1 MAKRKKRGFFTKII
15 LILALLCGLIAADS
29 RWRIVTTEYAVSSE
43 KLPPEF
49 SGFKI
54 VQLSDLHGEEFGEGN
69 ERLLKKVA
77 AAQPDMIALTG
88 DLADENTELSVID
101 TLLTGLTDIAPVYYV
116 SGNHEWWV
124 GCLSELA
131 ELFDAHG
138 VTYLRNEYVLLER
151 GESSIVLAGVEDPN
165 GYSDMPK
172 PDEVVD
178 IIKEAHPDAY
188 TVLLGHRNYWVEE
201 YPDLEV
207 DIILCGH
214 AHGGIIRLPFAGGL
228 LGTDRSLFPDYVDGM
243 TASGSYE
250 MIVSRGLGSSV
261 PIPRFLNNPEI
272 VVLTLKTSE

>member
-1 MAKRKKRGFFTKII
+1 MAKRKKLSVFIKII
-15 LILALLCGLIAADS
+15 LVLILLCGVITADS
-29 RWRIVTTEYAVSSE
+29 RWRIVTTEYTVSSE
-43 KLPPEF
+43 KLPAEF
-49 SGFKI
+49 DGFRI
-54 VQLSDLHGEEFGEGN
+54 VQLSDLHGAEFGEGN

-77 AAQPDMIALTG
+77 AAEPDIIALTG
-88 DLADENTELSVID
+88 DLADENTDLSVID
-101 TLLTGLTDIAPVYYV
+101 TLLDGLTDIAPVYYV
-116 SGNHEWWV
+116 SGNHEWWA
-124 GCLSELA
+124 GNLGELA

-151 GESSIVLAGVEDPN
+151 GESGIVLAGVEDPN
-165 GYSDMPK
+165 GYSDMKK

-178 IIKEAHPDAY
+178 IIRKTYPDAY

-214 AHGGIIRLPFAGGL
+214 AHGGIVRLPFAGGL

-243 TASGSYE
+243 TASGSYK
-250 MIVSRGLGSSV
+250 MIVSRGLGGGV

-272 VVLTLKTSE
+272 VVLTLKTPE